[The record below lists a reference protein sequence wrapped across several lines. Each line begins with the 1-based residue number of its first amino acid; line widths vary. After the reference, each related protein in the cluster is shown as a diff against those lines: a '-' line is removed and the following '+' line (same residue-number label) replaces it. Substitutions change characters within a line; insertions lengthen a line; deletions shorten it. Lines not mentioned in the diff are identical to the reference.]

1 MFTNFLEKTSLV
13 AWILF
18 FVTLFALCFTLI
30 LLFKYRKLTM
40 YSENSANEESS
51 SIQKESVR
59 LEKTEQ
65 NDESAKNAPFS
76 ESEDLIS
83 SARRSEAQLRA
94 DVGKAADKLRKARTA
109 TAVTF
114 LQNTIQESLRDISI
128 ALENSVNRMV

>member
-65 NDESAKNAPFS
+65 NDESAKNAPSS